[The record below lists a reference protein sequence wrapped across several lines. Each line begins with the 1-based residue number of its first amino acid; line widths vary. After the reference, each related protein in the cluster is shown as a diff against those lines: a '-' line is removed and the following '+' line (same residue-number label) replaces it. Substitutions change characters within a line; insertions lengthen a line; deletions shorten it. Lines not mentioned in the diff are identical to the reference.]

1 MSARAVGGR
10 STAVVLWL
18 MILLVFLPIGAAHVI
33 ARHTE
38 PGTGSIAV
46 PAQGPAQSQVLPG
59 RG

>member
-1 MSARAVGGR
+1 MSEHVEGGR

-33 ARHTE
+33 ARHAE
-38 PGTGSIAV
+38 PDPGPIAA
-46 PAQGPAQSQVLPG
+46 PAHEQVLPG

>member
-1 MSARAVGGR
+1 MSARVEGGR

-33 ARHTE
+33 ARHAE
-38 PGTGSIAV
+38 HGSGAIAA
-46 PAQGPAQSQVLPG
+46 PAHEQVLRG

>member
-46 PAQGPAQSQVLPG
+46 PAQSQVLPG